1 MKKPLQKRQRTAF
14 RLPFS
19 KRLSTQFLFF
29 FIVMT
34 VLITAISSTFLYSV
48 ILRSAEHVRQGLAKE
63 VGSSLSSTFDY
74 TALRDISTMS
84 DYDPDIFSMDFQETE
99 NYNELER
106 FRFYKKM
113 SGCLSYEQFSTS
125 VQRQLDN
132 SFTSAVCLFY
142 CPENNP
148 SNTYVGLFN
157 QYLPESVMKPEA
169 FSFHQK
175 GTLNEQFQQ
184 ILKNLEASPKIN
196 LSVEDY
202 IKKEDLDL
210 SEDASSSENDV
221 RQLYRYISSPD
232 YMIQKMYIH
241 KYSSGLTSSTL
252 VCAIK
257 LETSLEDAGANMFYL
272 ETPPKGLDEET
283 RIFYQK
289 EIPFH
294 YYMLV
299 EIPVTTKAQIL
310 FMLCT
315 LFGILLFFMLL
326 LHFLLRQ
333 KILSPL
339 EQITSHMN
347 CYVEKT
353 DGLFTPL
360 KEQPVKN
367 ELSLV
372 NNSLLKMEDDIQD
385 YIENLAQTTKSKNVM
400 RAEFDV
406 ARQIQQNLFPCHFP
420 AFPERQDFDV
430 FVTQSSSNCCG
441 GDFYNF
447 SLLDPDHLL
456 LYIGTTS
463 GSGIPTSMF
472 SVIAFTLLQSFSSR
486 NSSPKQIL
494 EVTNNSLSQNNNA
507 SLSVDVFLG
516 IIDLGNGILTYAAA
530 GSPKLYIKHSG
541 SSFEEIPPQNCFP
554 LGNIERVHYTNNTI
568 NFSQSDLLFAPT
580 KGASEA
586 VNAQG
591 MRFGSDYVLS
601 SLNELVSH
609 QYLLSDMGK
618 ALEKQIAEFT
628 KKTPQTF
635 DRTLLLFRYLGK

>member
-1 MKKPLQKRQRTAF
+1 MRKPFQKQQHTVF

-34 VLITAISSTFLYSV
+34 ILITTISCTFSYSV
-48 ILRSAEHVRQGLAKE
+48 LLRSAERVRQGLAKE
-63 VGSSLSSTFDY
+63 VGTSLSSALDY
-74 TALRDISTMS
+74 TSLRSISTMEEYNPDAFS
-84 DYDPDIFSMDFQETE
+84 TDYQATEDYNDPEG
-99 NYNELER
+99 
-106 FRFYKKM
+106 FRFYTQLT
-113 SGCLSYEQFSTS
+113 GCLSYEQFSTS

-142 CPENNP
+142 CPEDNP
-148 SNTYVGLFN
+148 SGTYVGLFN
-157 QYLPESVMKPEA
+157 QYLKESTMKPSA
-169 FSFHQK
+169 FSLHQK

-184 ILKNLEASPKIN
+184 ILKDLEASPKIN
-196 LSVEDY
+196 YSVKDY
-202 IKKEDLDL
+202 IKKENLDL
-210 SEDASSSENDV
+210 SNGFSSSQTDT

-241 KYSSGLTSSTL
+241 KYSNSLTSSTL
-252 VCAIK
+252 ICAIK
-257 LETSLEDAGANMFYL
+257 LETSLDDAGTGIFYIDN
-272 ETPPKGLDEET
+272 PPEGLDEET
-283 RIFYQK
+283 RMFYEK
-289 EIPFH
+289 EIPFN

-299 EIPVTTKAQIL
+299 EIPVNTKAQIL

-315 LFGILLFFMLL
+315 LFSILLFFMLL

-339 EQITSHMN
+339 EKITSHMN

-372 NNSLLKMEDDIQD
+372 NNTLLKMEDDIQN

-430 FVTQSSSNCCG
+430 FVTQSASNCCG

-486 NSSPKQIL
+486 NCSPKQIL
-494 EVTNNSLSQNNNA
+494 AGANNNLSQNNNA

-516 IIDLGNGILTYAAA
+516 IVDLGNGIMTYATA

-541 SSFEEIPPQNCFP
+541 CSFEEIPPQNCFP

-568 NFSQSDLLFAPT
+568 NFSQSDLLFAHT
-580 KGASEA
+580 KGASGA
-586 VNAQG
+586 VNSQG
-591 MRFGSDYVLS
+591 MCFGSDYVLS

-618 ALEKQIAEFT
+618 SLEKQITEFT